1 MHIQSV
7 DNPASWDSLI
17 ARLPGAHVLQTC
29 EWGAQKAR
37 LGWKPVGAVWREE
50 TRSGEPGAVRA
61 AALILER
68 NLQLRGVA
76 LGVKVLYIPRGPLL
90 DWGDSSLRQT
100 VLSDLQ
106 AYARQQGAVFL
117 KIDPEV
123 ILACGLPGSAQEQ
136 VEPTG
141 ASVRQ
146 TLEQSGW
153 RFSTEQVQFRNTF
166 WVDLT
171 LPEEELLG
179 RMKQKTRYN
188 LRVAERKGVG
198 VREGGP
204 GDLALLYHMYAETSV
219 RDGFVIRDETY
230 YHRVWESFLQAG
242 LAQVW
247 IAEVEGEAVG
257 GLVIFRF
264 AGRAWYFYG
273 MSRPV
278 HREKMPN
285 YLLQW
290 EAMRRAKEAGCTR
303 YDLWGAPDEF
313 NESDPMWGVYRFK
326 EGLGGQL
333 VRSLGAWDY
342 PARPVLYSLYM
353 QGLPKLLALMRKR
366 GRLRTQRE
374 VSP

>member
-1 MHIQSV
+1 MQIQTV
-7 DNPASWDSLI
+7 DNPAEWDRAL
-17 ARLPGAHVLQTC
+17 AHPPGAHVLQTW
-29 EWGAQKAR
+29 EWGVQKAR
-37 LGWKPVGAVWREE
+37 LGWKPVGAVWRDE
-50 TRSGEPGAVRA
+50 TRSGDTGTIQA

-68 NLQLRGVA
+68 SLKLRGIA
-76 LGVKVLYIPRGPLL
+76 SGVKILYVPRGPLL
-90 DWGDSSLRQT
+90 DWGDISLRQS
-100 VLSDLQ
+100 VLRDLQ
-106 AYARQQGAVFL
+106 AYASRQRAVFI

-123 ILACGLPGSAQEQ
+123 ILGCGLPGS
-136 VEPTG
+136 G
-141 ASVRQ
+141 AERADLAGEGVRQ
-146 TLEQSGW
+146 ALEQGGW
-153 RFSTEQVQFRNTF
+153 RFSTEQIQFRNTF
-166 WVDLT
+166 WIDLT
-171 LPEEELLG
+171 MPEEELLR
-179 RMKQKTRYN
+179 RMRQKTRYN
-188 LRVAERKGVG
+188 LRVAERKGVR
-198 VREGGP
+198 VREGGL
-204 GDLALLYHMYAETSV
+204 GDLPLLYRMYAETSV
-219 RDGFVIRDETY
+219 RDGFVIRDEPY
-230 YHRVWESFLQAG
+230 YKRVWASFLQAG

-273 MSRPV
+273 MSRHA

-290 EAMRRAKEAGCTR
+290 EAMRRAKEAGCTH

-333 VRSLGAWDY
+333 VRGLGAWDY
-342 PARPVLYSLYM
+342 PVRPVLYSLTM
-353 QGLPKLLALMRKR
+353 QGLPKLMALMRWR